1 MNILEL
7 MLLPL
12 FAVVLLI
19 LPVVYALKKK
29 KSNGAAKTAFI
40 VNLCSFFAVLA
51 LAAIFPIGGLVSA
64 EASETIKSAF
74 SGAGLGY
81 LAASLSVGLGSI

>member
-40 VNLCSFFAVLA
+40 VNLCSFLQYLHWRQYFQSADLSA
-51 LAAIFPIGGLVSA
+51 LKLQ
-64 EASETIKSAF
+64 KQ
-74 SGAGLGY
+74 
-81 LAASLSVGLGSI
+81 

>member
-40 VNLCSFFAVLA
+40 VNLL
-51 LAAIFPIGGLVSA
+51 
-64 EASETIKSAF
+64 
-74 SGAGLGY
+74 
-81 LAASLSVGLGSI
+81 SLIHI

>member
-19 LPVVYALKKK
+19 LPVVYALKRKK
-29 KSNGAAKTAFI
+29 ATAR
-40 VNLCSFFAVLA
+40 LKPHL
-51 LAAIFPIGGLVSA
+51 
-64 EASETIKSAF
+64 
-74 SGAGLGY
+74 
-81 LAASLSVGLGSI
+81 